1 MMTVPIGIC
10 IFSFFD
16 LKKQSWELQANANTD
31 EKVNDTAVGSWKNTY
46 PGLITT
52 KNFIMR

>member
-1 MMTVPIGIC
+1 MTVPIGIC